1 MQISVIPVSIRRF
14 VLFIA
19 LLLPMA
25 CSTSEEQASAPA
37 EVSGMTA
44 EAPVEGARTP
54 VAGEKQAD
62 EALRRA
68 TRLATRVDR
77 TRTQSKPINLP
88 ARPTVGRTPPPG
100 GMDAFQDFKGRRIG
114 LIHTANV
121 IGEVDPCG

>member
-1 MQISVIPVSIRRF
+1 MQISVIPVSIQRF
-14 VLFIA
+14 ALFIA
-19 LLLPMA
+19 FLLPMA
-25 CSTSEEQASAPA
+25 CSTGKEESSAPV
-37 EVSGMTA
+37 EVSDVTA
-44 EAPVEGARTP
+44 KAPMEGARTP
-54 VAGEKQAD
+54 AAGQKQAD

-68 TRLATRVDR
+68 TQLATHVDR
-77 TRTQSKPINLP
+77 TRTQSNPINQP